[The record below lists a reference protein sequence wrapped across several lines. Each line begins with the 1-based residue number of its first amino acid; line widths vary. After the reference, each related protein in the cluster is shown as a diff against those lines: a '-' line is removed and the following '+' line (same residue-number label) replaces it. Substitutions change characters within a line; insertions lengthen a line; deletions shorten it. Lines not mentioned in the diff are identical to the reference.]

1 MKILLTQ
8 RGNTIGQLGEL
19 LLKLIQSVG
28 DAVSISTTVP
38 QIIFIY
44 TRYLTFLDCRRE

>member
-44 TRYLTFLDCRRE
+44 NLHISNIA